1 MSANCEDSIAAA
13 GAASIRALAR
23 RDDRARE
30 QYIDIFS
37 GRAFREALIVHGAR
51 AGAIRREIP
60 RDRLDAFHFVAPLN
74 LAVRP
79 PAEGESVW
87 RAGDGE
93 EGIAVDD
100 QATAE
105 AIRRLIA
112 RLPRSSRLDDVAP
125 KDVTE
130 PRLRARIADALA
142 RLVAFG
148 HCAIST
154 EPVICATRL
163 AERPAAWHLAAS
175 DALVGEATANLRH
188 ASARLEPLQR
198 LFLPLLDRT
207 RTRDDL
213 VAHALDLAE
222 RGALNISG
230 PCGRIEG
237 RDNLPAVPEPAA
249 DRCLDSLLRLA
260 LLEGD

>member
-1 MSANCEDSIAAA
+1 MSANCEDSIAAE
-13 GAASIRALAR
+13 GAARVRALAR
-23 RDDRARE
+23 GNDRARE

-51 AGAIRREIP
+51 AGAIRRENP

-93 EGIAVDD
+93 EGIAVED

-125 KDVTE
+125 KGVTE

-163 AERPAAWHLAAS
+163 AERPAASRLAAG
-175 DALVGEATANLRH
+175 DALIGEATANLRH
-188 ASARLEPLQR
+188 ASVRLEPLQR
-198 LFLPLLDRT
+198 LFLPLLDGT

-222 RGALNISG
+222 RVALNISG
-230 PCGRIEG
+230 PGGRIEG
-237 RDNLPAVPEPAA
+237 RDN
-249 DRCLDSLLRLA
+249 LLRLA